1 MSQNTNTPEFLKH
14 ILDSMD
20 EHIVVVDEQGYIQY
34 VNRSWL
40 QFGSNNQ
47 CAVKSNWHQQN
58 YLEECHRAAK
68 RGDEFALNASKGI
81 TSVIERKQTSYYFE
95 YPCHSPSEER
105 WFMMRVNLFT
115 AANKDY
121 IVISHQNITERRIA
135 ENTVRALASTDPLTN
150 IPNRR
155 TFNEFY
161 HEEWRRSVR
170 HASSMCLAIV
180 DLDDFKQINDQ
191 LGHLAGDECLVAVG
205 KILLEFS
212 NRPGDICARYG
223 GDEFIIAWGDTE
235 IVHAKAMANKLAKK
249 ISQITLAKSSTDHCL
264 NASVSI
270 GLAEIQP
277 STYNQENDLIK
288 LADQALY
295 KAKDNGRDR
304 IEDASTL

>member
-1 MSQNTNTPEFLKH
+1 
-14 ILDSMD
+14 MD
-20 EHIVVVDEQGYIQY
+20 EHIVVIDELGYIQY
-34 VNRSWL
+34 VNHSWL
-40 QFGSNNQ
+40 QFSSSNQ
-47 CAVKSNWHQQN
+47 CAVKSNWTEQN
-58 YLEECHRAAK
+58 YLEECRRAAQ
-68 RGDEFALNASKGI
+68 RGDEFALNASQGI
-81 TSVIERKQTSYYFE
+81 ASVIEKKETSYYFE

-115 AANKDY
+115 AEGKDY
-121 IVISHQNITERRIA
+121 IVISHQNITERKIA

-170 HASSMCLAIV
+170 HGASMCLAIV
-180 DLDDFKQINDQ
+180 DLDGFKQINDQ

-205 KILLEFS
+205 KILLDFS

-223 GDEFIIAWGDTE
+223 GDEFIIVWGDTE
-235 IVHAKAMANKLAKK
+235 IDHAKTMAKKLASK
-249 ISQITLAKSSTDHCL
+249 ISNIKLPKKQAQPNI

-270 GLAEIQP
+270 GLAEMQP
-277 STYNQENDLIK
+277 STYNQESDLIK

-295 KAKDNGRDR
+295 KAKENGRNR
-304 IEDASTL
+304 IEDASAL